1 MEYRDVEQEQ
11 TICSTSASL
20 IVQQT
25 SETDTKERK
34 HYWDSLLESVTEV
47 DPISWT
53 GLVGS

>member
-53 GLVGS
+53 GLGRS